1 MNVKFNF
8 FDNEEWSVY
17 ATIKTVIPIILLY
30 IFNINLDLKTLTL
43 SSLIGMMSGDITSK
57 IIFYIFLS
65 LLIFKK
71 EINFIYTNFI
81 FILSIIIIHFF
92 IPYDNNIKKYILKN
106 KFMNNIF
113 RLIILIWFLYF
124 FYLLFKL

>member
-106 KFMNNIF
+106 KFMNNIL

-124 FYLLFKL
+124 FYLLFK

>member
-30 IFNINLDLKTLTL
+30 FFNIKLDLKTLTI
-43 SSLIGMMSGDITSK
+43 SSLIGMMSGDLISK

-65 LLIFKK
+65 LLFFKK
-71 EINFIYTNFI
+71 EINYIYTNLI

-106 KFMNNIF
+106 IYMNNIF

-124 FYLLFKL
+124 LYLLFK

>member
-92 IPYDNNIKKYILKN
+92 IPYDNNIKIYILKN

>member
-43 SSLIGMMSGDITSK
+43 SSLIGMI
-57 IIFYIFLS
+57 
-65 LLIFKK
+65 
-71 EINFIYTNFI
+71 E
-81 FILSIIIIHFF
+81 
-92 IPYDNNIKKYILKN
+92 
-106 KFMNNIF
+106 
-113 RLIILIWFLYF
+113 W
-124 FYLLFKL
+124 

>member
-106 KFMNNIF
+106 IYMNNIF

-124 FYLLFKL
+124 LYLLFK